1 MFRHKSAARSVVV
14 DDAAG
19 CQLNKQKEAER

>member
-1 MFRHKSAARSVVV
+1 MISLVAVGVADVVV

-19 CQLNKQKEAER
+19 CQC